1 MTKLSYYAQAV
12 RRRLD
17 RRWFDWRCRGVRQ
30 TAPIHPDDASPVVVV
45 SQLYSPDVIM
55 YLLAAKSFALHVR
68 PRGFVIVDD
77 GLTADDRATLN
88 RHLGKVRYVPSAEVR
103 SSACP
108 KGGCWERLLSLSA
121 ENRHHYVVQLDSDTL
136 TIARPTEVMDCI
148 AAGRSFTLGT
158 PTGTHV
164 VPAAEAAA
172 WAAADPD
179 EHVQNH
185 CERAL
190 ARLAA
195 AATTKYVR
203 GCAGFTGFAPGQLSL
218 DRIEAAA
225 EEFGRLIGKERF
237 ARWGSEQVVSNL
249 MAANAPDSVV
259 LPVDRYP
266 FWAPRL
272 RLDQVSLVHF
282 FGMFRYT
289 EGMYIGQSRRVI
301 SELAAR
307 G

>member
-1 MTKLSYYAQAV
+1 MTTLSYYTQAA
-12 RRRLD
+12 RRRIE
-17 RRWFDWRCRGVRQ
+17 RRWFDWRCRAILR
-30 TAPIHPDDASPVVVV
+30 TPPIQPDAEGAVVVV

-55 YLLAAKSFALHVR
+55 YLLAAKSFARHVR

-77 GLTADDRATLN
+77 GLTADDRRTLDH
-88 RHLGKVRYVPSAEVR
+88 HLGTVRYVPSAEVQ
-103 SSACP
+103 SSVCP
-108 KGGCWERLLSLSA
+108 KGGCWERLLTLSA

-136 TIARPTEVMDCI
+136 TIAPPAEVMDCI
-148 AAGRSFTLGT
+148 AKRRSFTLGT
-158 PTGTHV
+158 PTGTHA

-179 EHVQNH
+179 DHVQNH

-203 GCAGFTGFAPGQLSL
+203 GCAGFTGFAPGDLPL
-218 DRIEAAA
+218 ARIEAAA
-225 EEFGRLIGKERF
+225 EEFARLIGKERF

-249 MAANAPDSVV
+249 MAANAPGSLV

-272 RLDQVSLVHF
+272 RLDRVSLVHF

-289 EGMYIGQSRRVI
+289 EGMYVRQSRRVI